1 MVSLWLVPGPED
13 TEALKTIMSPQHDT
27 SHLVSKSSYPKFL
40 PHVTLAT
47 IPSFDLS
54 EIRNAIP
61 QSQRSFPIKFS
72 SVDVGNH
79 YFRSVYISVEL
90 TGELAALHKEFHENI
105 KVPPKTPSFPHCS
118 ICYIADEDAVNEER
132 EKFAKELRVAGKVR
146 VDGERSV
153 SLRCMSSAGEE
164 VWMSS
169 YEAKEIWV
177 VQCEG
182 AVEEWKVLD
191 QIKLE

>member
-1 MVSLWLVPGPED
+1 MVSLWLVPGPQDSEV
-13 TEALKTIMSPQHDT
+13 LKTIMSPQHDT

-47 IPSFDLS
+47 IPSRDLS

-61 QSQRSFPIKFS
+61 QAQSSFPIKFS

-90 TGELAALHKEFHENI
+90 TEELAALHKEFHENI

-118 ICYIADEDAVNEER
+118 ICYIADEDAANGER
-132 EKFAKELRVAGKVR
+132 ERFAEELRVAGKVR
-146 VDGERSV
+146 GDGEGSV
-153 SLRCMSSAGEE
+153 SLRCVSSDGEE
-164 VWMSS
+164 VWMNS

-182 AVEEWKVLD
+182 PVEEWKVLD
-191 QIKLE
+191 QIKLD